1 MIQIN
6 HVSKSFGSH
15 KVLDDV
21 SIHIKPGT
29 IYGIIGE
36 NGAGK
41 STLIQCLVGIYEP
54 TEGEILIEERP
65 IYENNEVKKQMAY
78 VADRNQFFP
87 QYTVKKM
94 VALFKEIYPN
104 FEEAKFH
111 KYNEIFG
118 LKLNTKVKNL
128 SKGMQMRLSI
138 MLNLATNPKILVLDE
153 PTSGLDALAKKD
165 VLDLLIEIVDE
176 TGMTVVISSHHLAEL
191 ERICDEMTMIYEGK
205 VVYQSSVEELKNK
218 VRKLQ
223 VVFNGKVPEGLSL
236 LEGVLSVDH
245 IGSVYYIVTKEY
257 SENLV
262 SKLKD
267 MGASLIEPI
276 GLNLEEVFIYTA
288 KAKQQEE
295 RRNA

>member
-1 MIQIN
+1 MIHIN
-6 HVSKSFGSH
+6 HVSKSFGHH

-21 SIHIKPGT
+21 SIHVKPGT
-29 IYGIIGE
+29 IYGVIGE

-54 TEGEILIEERP
+54 TEGEIIVEGNTV
-65 IYENNEVKKQMAY
+65 YENNEVKRHIAY

-87 QYTVKKM
+87 QYTIKKM
-94 VALFKEIYPN
+94 IGLYKEIYPS

-118 LKLNTKVKNL
+118 LKLTTKVKNL

-138 MLNLATNPKILVLDE
+138 MLSLATNPKVLVLDE
-153 PTSGLDALAKKD
+153 PTSGLDAIAKKD

-176 TGMTVVISSHHLAEL
+176 TGMTVVISSHHLSEL

-205 VVYQSSVEELKNK
+205 VIYQSSVEELKNK

-223 VVFNGKVPEGLSL
+223 IVFEGKAPEGLAL
-236 LEGVLSVDH
+236 LDGILSVDH
-245 IGSVYYIVTKEY
+245 IGSVYYIVTKNY
-257 SENLV
+257 SSDLV
-262 SKLKD
+262 SQLKD
-267 MGASLIEPI
+267 MGASLVEPI

>member
-1 MIQIN
+1 MIHIN
-6 HVSKSFGSH
+6 HVSKSFGAH

-21 SIHIKPGT
+21 SIHVKPGT

-54 TEGEILIEERP
+54 TEGEIVVEGNTV
-65 IYENNEVKKQMAY
+65 YENNEVKKHIAY

-87 QYTVKKM
+87 QYTIKKM
-94 VALFKEIYPN
+94 ISLFKEIYPN

-138 MLNLATNPKILVLDE
+138 MLSLATNPKVLVLDE
-153 PTSGLDALAKKD
+153 PTSGLDAIAKKD

-176 TGMTVVISSHHLAEL
+176 TGMTVVISSHHLSEL
-191 ERICDEMTMIYEGK
+191 ERICDEMTMIYQGK
-205 VVYQSSVEELKNK
+205 VIYQSSVEELKNK

-223 VVFNGKVPEGLSL
+223 IVFEGKAPEGLAL
-236 LEGVLSVDH
+236 LE
-245 IGSVYYIVTKEY
+245 
-257 SENLV
+257 NLC
-262 SKLKD
+262 KKQ
-267 MGASLIEPI
+267 GA
-276 GLNLEEVFIYTA
+276 
-288 KAKQQEE
+288 
-295 RRNA
+295 